1 MIEYIVYEEDNN
13 YIKVIKDTIYNVMI
27 NYDIEYNIKVFNNIK
42 EIIDYKTSNF
52 KVYILNDNLKEV
64 SGLEITKHIRKNDW
78 QSIIILESIY
88 KELKYKIIDEKLYIL
103 DVIIKDDKY
112 KDNLQNNIKICID
125 IYDNT
130 PNTLKYTYKKT
141 IYNIKLQEI
150 ICIEKDNDN
159 KRCIIKTSNNYFY
172 IQGSLK
178 NIEDKLDKRFIKC
191 NKKYIININEVYYY
205 NIKENLIALKND
217 IIISDISR
225 NKKREIIN
233 LLNMK

>member
-130 PNTLKYTYKKT
+130 PNTLKYTY
-141 IYNIKLQEI
+141 
-150 ICIEKDNDN
+150 
-159 KRCIIKTSNNYFY
+159 
-172 IQGSLK
+172 
-178 NIEDKLDKRFIKC
+178 
-191 NKKYIININEVYYY
+191 
-205 NIKENLIALKND
+205 
-217 IIISDISR
+217 
-225 NKKREIIN
+225 
-233 LLNMK
+233 